1 MKYRLLVDVA
11 TDRIIWYT
19 TDLSAAIQNDDHS
32 AIAEYEG
39 EAPEGMTPGN
49 SWNYGLKNQKIILL
63 NKTKETVPLVE
74 SNRASIRKFLID
86 KINDKRSKL
95 KFDLRYA
102 DYIELLTYNEAY
114 NYNGVNIDQLPW
126 LQLSAKHSTLSVEK
140 EVERIKFSFNQ
151 KQQALLMTEDL
162 HLEMITRINA
172 ASDNDQLFEI
182 RNEIFK
188 RIDEI
193 KT

>member
-1 MKYRLLVDVA
+1 MRYRLLVDVA

-19 TDLSAAIQNDDHS
+19 TDMSATIQNDDHS

-39 EAPEGMTPGN
+39 DEPEGMNPGN
-49 SWNYGLKNQKIILL
+49 SWNYGFKNQKIVLL
-63 NKTKETVPLVE
+63 NKPRETIPLVE
-74 SNRASIRKFLID
+74 SNRASIRKFLIE

-102 DYIELLTYNEAY
+102 DYVELLMYNDAY
-114 NYNGVNIDQLPW
+114 NYNGVNIEQLPW
-126 LQLSAKHSTLSVEK
+126 LQLSVKHSKLPPEK
-140 EVERIKFSFNQ
+140 EVERIKFLFSE
-151 KQQALLMTEDL
+151 KHQALLMTEDL
-162 HLEMITRINA
+162 YLEMINRINTA
-172 ASDNDQLFEI
+172 TNNDQLFEI